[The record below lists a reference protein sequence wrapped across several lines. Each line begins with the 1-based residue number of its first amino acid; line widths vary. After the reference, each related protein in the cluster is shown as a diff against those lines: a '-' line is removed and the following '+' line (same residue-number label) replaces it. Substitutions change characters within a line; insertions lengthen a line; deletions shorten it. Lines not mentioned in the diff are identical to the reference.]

1 MNKKIKIENH
11 IISDCSPAYI
21 IAEMSCNHNMDFNRA
36 VRIMEAAKESGADA
50 IKIQTYTAD
59 TITLNCD
66 SPYFQITQGTLWDGR
81 TLHKLYEE
89 AYTPWEWQPKL
100 KEIANEM
107 GLDFFSSPFDG
118 TSVDFLEEM
127 NVPAYKIASFEIT
140 DIPLIKKIASLG
152 KPVIISTG
160 IAKLSDIELAL
171 ETCRQAGNEDVIL
184 LKCCSAYPTPYE
196 DINLRTMVSMA
207 ETFDCLTGLSD
218 HTMGSTVAGASVAL
232 GGRVVEK
239 HLTLSRAEGGV
250 DSAFSMEPEE
260 FKKMV
265 DDIRIIEKALGKITY
280 DLTDKQ
286 LAERESCVI
295 VGRCADYVLKD
306 YPNVMSVFVYA
317 DEKFCFDRAMERNSM
332 TPKEMEKYIAKVDKY
347 RGDYYKYYTGQDWT
361 DARNYDLCL
370 NCGVL
375 GFEKC
380 MEEIL
385 AYRKVR
391 FGV

>member
-1 MNKKIKIENH
+1 MNKKVKIENH
-11 IISDCSPAYI
+11 IISADSPAYI
-21 IAEMSCNHNMDFNRA
+21 IAEMSGNHNMDFNRA

-100 KEIANEM
+100 KQIANEM

-127 NVPAYKIASFEIT
+127 DVPAYKIASFEIT

-171 ETCRQAGNEDVIL
+171 ETCRRAGNEDVIL

-207 ETFDCLTGLSD
+207 ETFNCLTGLSD

-250 DSAFSMEPEE
+250 DSAFSMEPGE

-265 DDIRIIEKALGKITY
+265 DDIRIIEKALGKVTY

-286 LAERESCVI
+286 LAEREHCRS
-295 VGRCADYVLKD
+295 L
-306 YPNVMSVFVYA
+306 F
-317 DEKFCFDRAMERNSM
+317 
-332 TPKEMEKYIAKVDKY
+332 IAKDMKAGEIFTAENLRSV
-347 RGDYYKYYTGQDWT
+347 RPGFGLHTKYY
-361 DARNYDLCL
+361 
-370 NCGVL
+370 
-375 GFEKC
+375 
-380 MEEIL
+380 EEIL
-385 AYRKVR
+385 GKKVKKDVALGMPMSWDLID
-391 FGV
+391 F